1 MEDTS
6 DFQFSISDNSN
17 DSFNEKKNEFIPKYR
32 KKSNSPN
39 YLNNREPKK
48 IRNKNKE
55 IKKERTP
62 SPIYKCSSQLLY
74 NGNEK
79 YEIIQKKLNI
89 IPGSEEESKK
99 LKDCEKRK
107 LPKEKVYIIKK
118 SNYEKIMSLIKG
130 TNEKEKLLVEST
142 QKYEKEIKIREE
154 KILKLNKLNKSIIG
168 RNNELITSLNKKKKE
183 YDELNIEM
191 NKYEKTYNKLIYLIK
206 YILQLFPKNNN
217 IQNKIIELQLEF
229 LLNNFDETKIKIS
242 DLMTDEQNERNNK
255 LLETLNQLRDIEDM
269 KKLIDNFK
277 IQSSSDNLMKTIT
290 QQMKRINEL
299 TDKYEKLDNNYIN
312 IKAKYNN
319 LIVENNEQIN
329 NYKERIKIFEI
340 QISNLTQDNIKLKYE
355 IDKLKDKIK
364 NLEYKNNN
372 QLIDLDNN
380 NSDKNIKKIEE
391 LTLIN
396 QDQENIING
405 YKIQIKYLESDK
417 EKKNEIINKMEKEL
431 ECQKKKISEYESINN
446 NNNLISNNNIQNE
459 FTSINHNQKF
469 TNLIQEN
476 LDFDNPNNYFQ
487 DAKADLEIKLLQ
499 KKLKEYEKIKMDFPN
514 NNEEARIN
522 TVTYIG
528 DLFLDFYNQS
538 KLIEEIIEKNNNF
551 E

>member
-1 MEDTS
+1 
-6 DFQFSISDNSN
+6 
-17 DSFNEKKNEFIPKYR
+17 
-32 KKSNSPN
+32 
-39 YLNNREPKK
+39 
-48 IRNKNKE
+48 
-55 IKKERTP
+55 
-62 SPIYKCSSQLLY
+62 
-74 NGNEK
+74 
-79 YEIIQKKLNI
+79 
-89 IPGSEEESKK
+89 
-99 LKDCEKRK
+99 
-107 LPKEKVYIIKK
+107 
-118 SNYEKIMSLIKG
+118 
-130 TNEKEKLLVEST
+130 
-142 QKYEKEIKIREE
+142 
-154 KILKLNKLNKSIIG
+154 
-168 RNNELITSLNKKKKE
+168 
-183 YDELNIEM
+183 M
-191 NKYEKTYNKLIYLIK
+191 NKYEKTFNKLIYLIK

>member
-1 MEDTS
+1 M
-6 DFQFSISDNSN
+6 
-17 DSFNEKKNEFIPKYR
+17 
-32 KKSNSPN
+32 
-39 YLNNREPKK
+39 
-48 IRNKNKE
+48 
-55 IKKERTP
+55 
-62 SPIYKCSSQLLY
+62 
-74 NGNEK
+74 
-79 YEIIQKKLNI
+79 
-89 IPGSEEESKK
+89 
-99 LKDCEKRK
+99 
-107 LPKEKVYIIKK
+107 
-118 SNYEKIMSLIKG
+118 
-130 TNEKEKLLVEST
+130 
-142 QKYEKEIKIREE
+142 
-154 KILKLNKLNKSIIG
+154 
-168 RNNELITSLNKKKKE
+168 
-183 YDELNIEM
+183 
-191 NKYEKTYNKLIYLIK
+191 
-206 YILQLFPKNNN
+206 
-217 IQNKIIELQLEF
+217 
-229 LLNNFDETKIKIS
+229 
-242 DLMTDEQNERNNK
+242 
-255 LLETLNQLRDIEDM
+255 
-269 KKLIDNFK
+269 
-277 IQSSSDNLMKTIT
+277 
-290 QQMKRINEL
+290 
-299 TDKYEKLDNNYIN
+299 
-312 IKAKYNN
+312 
-319 LIVENNEQIN
+319 
-329 NYKERIKIFEI
+329 
-340 QISNLTQDNIKLKYE
+340 
-355 IDKLKDKIK
+355 
-364 NLEYKNNN
+364 EYKNNN

-380 NSDKNIKKIEE
+380 NRDKNIKKIEE